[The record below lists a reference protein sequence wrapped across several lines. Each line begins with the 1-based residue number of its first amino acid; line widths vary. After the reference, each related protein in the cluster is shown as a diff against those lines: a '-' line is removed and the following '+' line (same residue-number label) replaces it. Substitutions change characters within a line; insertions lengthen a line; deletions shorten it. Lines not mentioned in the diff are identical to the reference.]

1 MVSGD
6 GGGYTESIREFG
18 QSVGRQG
25 GLWRTPVGDLG
36 RGLGS
41 PEGVMAGR
49 VAHETYQVA

>member
-6 GGGYTESIREFG
+6 GGGDTEGIREFG

-36 RGLGS
+36 LGS